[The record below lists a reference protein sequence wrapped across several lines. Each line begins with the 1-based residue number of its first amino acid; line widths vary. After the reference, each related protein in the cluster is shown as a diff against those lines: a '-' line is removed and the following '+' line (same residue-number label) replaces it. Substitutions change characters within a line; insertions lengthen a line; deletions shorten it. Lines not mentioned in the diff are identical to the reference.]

1 MDETAAP
8 RRRFKKNSPF
18 LKEEAT
24 FIIMKFAE
32 AKSMKKIQWLFRSK
46 FFPKNPRKVPD
57 IWTFYRVIERFKEEG
72 TSHPLISAGI
82 SPEGD
87 ALKMDKVE
95 RCICCNT
102 NRCSTVE
109 KIFVIEVFHTLS
121 NKCFKYS
128 SVSMKLSLDYTVIN
142 KKEEQNNF

>member
-8 RRRFKKNSPF
+8 RRRFKKNYPF

-72 TSHPLISAGI
+72 TSHPVILARISHK
-82 SPEGD
+82 GD
-87 ALKMDKVE
+87 ALKMKKVE
-95 RCICCNT
+95 RVKRFFESNCLSKT
-102 NRCSTVE
+102 FLTFLL
-109 KIFVIEVFHTLS
+109 KIL
-121 NKCFKYS
+121 
-128 SVSMKLSLDYTVIN
+128 KLGEFFISIG
-142 KKEEQNNF
+142 K